1 MIAWISPG
9 RTVRSTPR
17 RISLAPP
24 SAATSTCR
32 SLISS
37 VDISST
43 PWWSGSGDGE
53 LGLDG
58 RLQPFTQLGQG
69 QAGEDLAEEA
79 ADDQA
84 ARDVFGDAPALQ
96 VEQLLVVEA
105 ARGAGVPGARDLAG
119 LDLQVRHRVGAG
131 ALGEHEVAV
140 ELE

>member
-1 MIAWISPG
+1 MIAWVSPP

-32 SLISS
+32 SLISR
-37 VDISST
+37 VDMFFGC
-43 PWWSGSGDGE
+43 SGFVVGSDAGDGE

-58 RLQPFTQLGQG
+58 RIQPFTQLGQG
-69 QAGEDLAEEA
+69 QAGEELAEEA

-84 ARDVFGDAPALQ
+84 ALDVFGDAAALQ

-105 ARGAGVPGARDLAG
+105 AVRAG
-119 LDLQVRHRVGAG
+119 
-131 ALGEHEVAV
+131 
-140 ELE
+140 